1 MLTVKTLTV
10 GDLAANCYLVSSSDG
25 GASTDDDS
33 SEVETGCVIIDP
45 GDDADFI
52 SETITNQKLK
62 PLAIILTHGHFDHV
76 LGCLELKLNFA
87 LSIYLNEK
95 DRKLYT
101 SANQSAKH
109 WLKKN
114 TLKVPPIDQFIK
126 EGDEIKIGNEKLK
139 VIETPGHT
147 PGSICL
153 YQKPYVIP
161 AKAGIYTNRS
171 PIESGMTEGALF
183 TGDTLFKDGVGRTDF
198 SYSRPLQLTKSLE
211 RIFKLP
217 PETAIYPGHGDLFSL
232 QDFIGQ
238 PQNL

>member
-153 YQKPYVIP
+153 YS
-161 AKAGIYTNRS
+161 S
-171 PIESGMTEGALF
+171 PPHNSKFIIHNSVLF
-183 TGDTLFKDGVGRTDF
+183 TGDTLFKDAVGRTDL
-198 SYSRPLQLTKSLE
+198 SYSSPSDLSKSLL
-211 RIFKLP
+211 KLKAVSCQLP
-217 PETAIYPGHGDLFSL
+217 TVVYPGHGESTTLAAFFAQRLIS
-232 QDFIGQ
+232 
-238 PQNL
+238 